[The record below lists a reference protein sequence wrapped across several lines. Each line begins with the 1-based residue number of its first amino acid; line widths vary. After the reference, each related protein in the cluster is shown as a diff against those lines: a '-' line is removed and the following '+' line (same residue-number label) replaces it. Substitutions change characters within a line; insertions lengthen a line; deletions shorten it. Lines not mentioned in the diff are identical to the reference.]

1 MQNQARNGVL
11 FGKIV
16 TAFLRKAQ
24 AFIRRV
30 RTFFTV
36 VLLSVSMFVTW
47 STTFPGTGRLH
58 NTTKVNKPS
67 AVNMR
72 FDLQRNDAE
81 KSLRCVTD
89 QGVALIRS
97 VFKRDMSVE
106 LLAELPRAIV
116 EVNAG
121 CFLRDASQDTWA
133 FGQNPVLTHKHSVI
147 TCENSAAATTP
158 LRASTCDAAY
168 KVLHA
173 QNLTNLTQRKSGVL
187 ACVAPLFGNPAQ
199 GTWPQWFIHARRH
212 YSYVL
217 LYVVGTLDAELET
230 HIRNSK
236 DFLQI
241 IPWDMELRVGDVHQE
256 KFSSVHG
263 LLQSPMSTQQ
273 LPYYGQY
280 LQLLDC
286 QRRARS
292 LGYSWFQ
299 PTEMDL
305 YLGMKNDSS
314 SLSEF
319 IDSVE
324 SNYDAINMR
333 LFHRTVLYE
342 DSNHTPLHWFVA
354 NETLSEIAPKYIGNT
369 RSTCEAGVH
378 SLVGN
383 CKMKFV
389 QELSAIHMRYVQTI

>member
-1 MQNQARNGVL
+1 
-11 FGKIV
+11 
-16 TAFLRKAQ
+16 
-24 AFIRRV
+24 
-30 RTFFTV
+30 
-36 VLLSVSMFVTW
+36 MFVTW

-187 ACVAPLFGNPAQ
+187 ACVAPLFGNPA
-199 GTWPQWFIHARRH
+199 
-212 YSYVL
+212 
-217 LYVVGTLDAELET
+217 
-230 HIRNSK
+230 
-236 DFLQI
+236 
-241 IPWDMELRVGDVHQE
+241 
-256 KFSSVHG
+256 
-263 LLQSPMSTQQ
+263 
-273 LPYYGQY
+273 
-280 LQLLDC
+280 
-286 QRRARS
+286 
-292 LGYSWFQ
+292 
-299 PTEMDL
+299 
-305 YLGMKNDSS
+305 
-314 SLSEF
+314 
-319 IDSVE
+319 
-324 SNYDAINMR
+324 
-333 LFHRTVLYE
+333 
-342 DSNHTPLHWFVA
+342 
-354 NETLSEIAPKYIGNT
+354 
-369 RSTCEAGVH
+369 
-378 SLVGN
+378 
-383 CKMKFV
+383 
-389 QELSAIHMRYVQTI
+389 